1 MTKKWIVPIVML
13 FAACG
18 ESEYKPAEDA
28 QDAGRQFIRASLDGD
43 YKKAEFYLYRDST
56 NLMLLEDQKSD
67 YKALTKDEKRAYRDA
82 SIMPISIKNEDS
94 VTVYY
99 RYYPSSNPKDTTVL
113 RILKKNNEWLVDLKS
128 IIQTR

>member
-1 MTKKWIVPIVML
+1 MKRVILPIAL
-13 FAACG
+13 FLASCG
-18 ESEYKPAEDA
+18 DEKYMPAEDG

-43 YKKAEFYLYRDST
+43 YKKAEYYLYRDST

-67 YKALTKDEKRAYRDA
+67 YANLTRQEKRAYRDA
-82 SIMPISIKNEDS
+82 SIIPISIKTEDS

-99 RYYPSSNPKDTTVL
+99 RYYPSSNPKDTTLL

-128 IIQTR
+128 IIQTQ

>member
-1 MTKKWIVPIVML
+1 MLKKWIAPIVL
-13 FAACG
+13 LLTACG
-18 ESEYKPAEDA
+18 EGAYKPAEDA

-56 NLMLLEDQKSD
+56 NLMLLDVQKSD
-67 YKALTKDEKRAYRDA
+67 YQGLTRAEKRAYREA
-82 SIMPISIKNEDS
+82 SIMPLSIKNEDS

-99 RYYPSSNPKDTTVL
+99 RYYPSSNPKDTSVL

-128 IIQTR
+128 IIQTQ

>member
-1 MTKKWIVPIVML
+1 MMKKWIAPIAL
-13 FAACG
+13 LLAACG
-18 ESEYKPAEDA
+18 EGAYKPAEDA

-56 NLMLLEDQKSD
+56 NLMLLDDQKSD
-67 YKALTKDEKRAYRDA
+67 YAGLTRAEKNAYEDA
-82 SIMPISIKNEDS
+82 SIIPISIKNEDS
-94 VTVYY
+94 TTVYY

-128 IIQTR
+128 IVERR